1 MESSNRKKNRV
12 FVIGVGLTKF
22 MKPGRPENPDY
33 PEFAKL
39 AVQRALRDAGIS
51 YNEVE

>member
-1 MESSNRKKNRV
+1 MESTNRKKNRV